1 MWIVRNSGQF
11 DYLIKKSDMKSISPR
26 VLRNI
31 VAFLFIVGL
40 ILLSLGGVLRP
51 FLGIIMDPFVTA
63 QRWLSERFMA
73 VYDFFTLPRDVTEL
87 LQRNAQLENEVSHL
101 QSQVIQ
107 LQEQLREAEV
117 LYSLLDFARSRP
129 QDQYIAAA
137 VIGKDPSPFL
147 HYVIIDHGSDDGIQ
161 HGMPVVTQQGL
172 VGRVDAVTASASR
185 IQLITDT
192 ESIVNVHLQNQNED
206 AQVEGSITGDIT
218 LGMVSQNITLNPGD
232 ILLTSGLGGNYP
244 TDILVGQIINV
255 EKTENELFQTASVQP
270 VIDFAGLR
278 AVLLI
283 TNFKTINIQPLIP
296 IPVQ

>member
-1 MWIVRNSGQF
+1 
-11 DYLIKKSDMKSISPR
+11 MKSISPR
-26 VLRNI
+26 ALRNV
-31 VAFLFIVGL
+31 VAVLFIIGL

-51 FLGIIMDPFVTA
+51 FIGIIMDPFITA

-73 VYDFFTLPRDVTEL
+73 LYDFFTLPRDVTEL

-107 LQEQLREAEV
+107 LQEQLREVEI

-137 VIGKDPSPFL
+137 IIGKDPSPFL
-147 HYVIIDHGSDDGIQ
+147 HYVIIDHGSDDGVQ

-185 IQLITDT
+185 IRLITDP
-192 ESIVNVHLQNQNED
+192 ESIVNVRLQNQNED
-206 AQVEGSITGDIT
+206 AQIEGSITGDIT
-218 LGMVSQNITLNPGD
+218 LGMVSQNISLNPGD

-244 TDILVGQIINV
+244 TDILVGQLVNI

-270 VIDFAGLR
+270 VIDFSVLR
-278 AVLLI
+278 AVLVI
-283 TNFKTINIQPLIP
+283 TNFKIINIQPLIP
-296 IPVQ
+296 IPIQ

>member
-1 MWIVRNSGQF
+1 
-11 DYLIKKSDMKSISPR
+11 MKSISPR
-26 VLRNI
+26 ALRNV
-31 VAFLFIVGL
+31 VAVLLIIGL

-51 FLGIIMDPFVTA
+51 LLGVIMDPFVTA
-63 QRWLSERFMA
+63 QRWMSERFMA

-107 LQEQLREAEV
+107 SQEQLREAEV

-147 HYVIIDHGSDDGIQ
+147 HYVIVDHGSDDGIQ
-161 HGMPVVTQQGL
+161 YGMPVVTQQGL
-172 VGRVDAVTASASR
+172 VGRVAAVTASASR
-185 IQLITDT
+185 IQLITDP
-192 ESIVNVHLQNQNED
+192 ESIVNVRLQNQNED

-218 LGMVSQNITLNPGD
+218 LGMVSQNISLNSGD

-244 TDILVGQIINV
+244 TDILVGQIVSV
-255 EKTENELFQTASVQP
+255 EKTENELFQTASIQP
-270 VIDFAGLR
+270 VIDFTALR
-278 AVLLI
+278 AVLVI

>member
-1 MWIVRNSGQF
+1 
-11 DYLIKKSDMKSISPR
+11 MKSISPR
-26 VLRNI
+26 TLRNV
-31 VAFLFIVGL
+31 VAVLFIIGL
-40 ILLSLGGVLRP
+40 ILLSLGGVVRP
-51 FLGIIMDPFVTA
+51 FLGIIMGPFVTA
-63 QRWLSERFMA
+63 QRWISERFMA

-107 LQEQLREAEV
+107 SQEQLREAEV

-147 HYVIIDHGSDDGIQ
+147 HYVIIDHGSDDGVQ
-161 HGMPVVTQQGL
+161 YGMPVVTQQGL
-172 VGRVDAVTASASR
+172 VGRVAAVTASASR
-185 IQLITDT
+185 IQLITDP
-192 ESIVNVHLQNQNED
+192 ESIVNVRLQNQNED

-218 LGMVSQNITLNPGD
+218 LGMVSQNITLNSGD

-244 TDILVGQIINV
+244 TDILVGQIVIV
-255 EKTENELFQTASVQP
+255 EKKENELFQTASIQP
-270 VIDFAGLR
+270 VIDFTALR
-278 AVLLI
+278 AVLVI

>member
-1 MWIVRNSGQF
+1 
-11 DYLIKKSDMKSISPR
+11 MKSISPR
-26 VLRNI
+26 TLQNV
-31 VAFLFIVGL
+31 VAVLFIVGL
-40 ILLSLGGVLRP
+40 ILLSLGGVIRP

-107 LQEQLREAEV
+107 SQEQLREAEV

-147 HYVIIDHGSDDGIQ
+147 YYVIIDHGSDDGIQ
-161 HGMPVVTQQGL
+161 YGMPVVTQQGL

-185 IQLITDT
+185 IQLITDP
-192 ESIVNVHLQNQNED
+192 ESIVNVRLQNQNED
-206 AQVEGSITGDIT
+206 TQVEGSITGDIT
-218 LGMVSQNITLNPGD
+218 LGMVSQNITLNSGD

-244 TDILVGQIINV
+244 TDILVGQIVSV
-255 EKTENELFQTASVQP
+255 EKKETELFQTASIQP
-270 VIDFAGLR
+270 VIDFTALR
-278 AVLLI
+278 AVLVI

-296 IPVQ
+296 IPIQ

>member
-1 MWIVRNSGQF
+1 
-11 DYLIKKSDMKSISPR
+11 MKSISPHA
-26 VLRNI
+26 LRNV
-31 VAFLFIVGL
+31 VAVLFIIGL
-40 ILLSLGGVLRP
+40 ILLSLGGILRP

-107 LQEQLREAEV
+107 LQEQLREVEV

-137 VIGKDPSPFL
+137 VIGKDPSTFL
-147 HYVIIDHGSDDGIQ
+147 HYVIIDHGSDDGVQ

-172 VGRVDAVTASASR
+172 VGRIDAVTASASR
-185 IQLITDT
+185 IRLITDP
-192 ESIVNVHLQNQNED
+192 ESIVNVRLKNQNED

-244 TDILVGQIINV
+244 TDILVGQVVNV
-255 EKTENELFQTASVQP
+255 EKMENELFQTASVQP
-270 VIDFAGLR
+270 VIDFSALR
-278 AVLLI
+278 AVLVI

>member
-1 MWIVRNSGQF
+1 
-11 DYLIKKSDMKSISPR
+11 MKSISPR
-26 VLRNI
+26 TLRNVVI
-31 VAFLFIVGL
+31 VLFIVGL
-40 ILLSLGGVLRP
+40 LLLSLGGVLRP
-51 FLGIIMDPFVTA
+51 ILGIVMDPFVGS
-63 QRWLSERFMA
+63 QRWLSERVMA

-87 LQRNAQLENEVSHL
+87 LQSNAQLENEVSSL

-117 LYSLLDFARSRP
+117 LYSLLDFARARP

-137 VIGKDPSPFL
+137 VIGRDPSPFL
-147 HYVIIDHGSDDGIQ
+147 HYIIIDHGSDDGIQ

-185 IQLITDT
+185 VQLITDPN
-192 ESIVNVHLQNQNED
+192 SKVNVRLQNQNEG
-206 AQVEGSITGDIT
+206 AQVEGSITGDVT

-244 TDILVGQIINV
+244 TDILVGQVVNV
-255 EKTENELFQTASVQP
+255 EETENELFKTASVQP
-270 VIDFAGLR
+270 VIDFAALR
-278 AVLLI
+278 AVLVI

-296 IPVQ
+296 IPAQ

>member
-1 MWIVRNSGQF
+1 MN
-11 DYLIKKSDMKSISPR
+11 SISPR
-26 VLRNI
+26 TLRYV
-31 VAFLFIVGL
+31 VAFLFIIGL
-40 ILLSLGGVLRP
+40 ILLSLGGVIRP
-51 FLGIIMDPFVTA
+51 FLGIVMDPFVTA
-63 QRWLSERFMA
+63 QRWLSERYMA

-87 LQRNAQLENEVSHL
+87 LQRNAQLENELSNL

-107 LQEQLREAEV
+107 LQEQLRETEV

-147 HYVIIDHGSDDGIQ
+147 HYVIIDHGSDDGVQ

-172 VGRVDAVTASASR
+172 VGRVAAVTASASR
-185 IQLITDT
+185 VRLITDP
-192 ESIVNVHLQNQNED
+192 ESVVNVRLQGQNED
-206 AQVEGSITGDIT
+206 ALAEGSITGDVT
-218 LGMVSQNITLNPGD
+218 LGMVSQNVTLNSGD

-244 TDILVGQIINV
+244 TDILVGQVVNV

-278 AVLLI
+278 AVLVI
-283 TNFKTINIQPLIP
+283 KNFKTINIQPLL
-296 IPVQ
+296 PVPAQ